1 LNLPKRTKPMRLPS
15 FKKWVRILKKWER
28 VLEAK
33 PSPYFAIGLKEEG
46 EGRREKAELIFC
58 LLPSVL

>member
-1 LNLPKRTKPMRLPS
+1 MRLPS